1 MISIFLESSKMKQW
15 NKLKMRNSVQV
26 VEKKK
31 ANKKKEM
38 KLQTLRCAV
47 DVKKCIIAVESA
59 KRKTTEFI
67 RDTA

>member
-15 NKLKMRNSVQV
+15 NKLKLRNSVLV
-26 VEKKK
+26 VGKKK
-31 ANKKKEM
+31 ANKKEVM
-38 KLQTLRCAV
+38 KSLTLKCAA
-47 DVKKCIIAVESA
+47 DAKKCITVAENA

>member
-15 NKLKMRNSVQV
+15 NKLKLRNNVLV
-26 VEKKK
+26 VGKKK
-31 ANKKKEM
+31 ANKKKVM
-38 KLQTLRCAV
+38 KLLTSKCAA
-47 DVKKCIIAVESA
+47 DVKKCITAVESA